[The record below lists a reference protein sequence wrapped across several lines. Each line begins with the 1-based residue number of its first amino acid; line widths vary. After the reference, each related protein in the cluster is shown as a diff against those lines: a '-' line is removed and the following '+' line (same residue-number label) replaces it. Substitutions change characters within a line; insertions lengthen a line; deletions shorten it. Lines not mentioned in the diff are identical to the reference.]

1 MVVSKKAIK
10 QYIMLYC
17 MMLLNQSVIRDSFFS
32 SDYMFLG
39 IFFAV
44 ASLHNL
50 FKRRNILFFMVASL
64 AICAITRFLVGGV
77 GIGIWATWMSMILVT
92 YSAIEI
98 DPRHFLDRLVKM
110 VVFFAGISIILWAV
124 SLIDLRVVQKL
135 MLFQYKMRTN
145 YFRVYIDSVQYDK
158 MFYDAYGGLIY
169 CVNMC
174 HPTRNCGIFTEPGIY
189 QIVLNG
195 AIFVLI
201 FLKKYLNIDSDKN
214 FKYFVILSIAV
225 ITTQSTS
232 GVISLAF
239 MLFFVIAQRKFSKFE
254 KRIILGVSVLAAA
267 LVIQY
272 FVQGENSL
280 LYKTVIKKLFSS
292 STGFSLAASSGSARL
307 GTIAVCLLS
316 MIQNPFGIGY
326 DRLTLLLDTENTGF
340 VAASIFMT
348 GAACGVL
355 MFALVLVWTLRPV
368 FKTRVLNKYGKASFL
383 LIYANTVLSQSSEF
397 YPFIIFIPLILV
409 KMRNQKQGG
418 YWGRILESDEKGG
431 SGELSECFVD
441 H

>member
-10 QYIMLYC
+10 QYIILYC

-32 SDYMFLG
+32 TDYIFLG
-39 IFFAV
+39 ILFAV

-50 FKRRNILFFMVASL
+50 FKQRNILFFMVASL
-64 AICAITRFLVGGV
+64 AICAITRLLVGGV
-77 GIGIWATWMSMILVT
+77 GIGIWASWMSMILVT

-110 VVFFAGISIILWAV
+110 VVFFAGISIILWVV

-145 YFRVYIDSVQYDK
+145 YARIYIDSVRYNK
-158 MFYDAYGGLIY
+158 MYYDAYGGIIY

-201 FLKKYLNIDSDKN
+201 FFKKYLNIDANKN
-214 FKYFVILSIAV
+214 YKYIVILSIAV

-232 GVISLAF
+232 GIISLAF
-239 MLFFVIAQRKFSKFE
+239 MLFLVMAQRKLSKFE
-254 KRIILGVSVLAAA
+254 KRIILGVSVIIAV

-272 FVQGENSL
+272 FILGENSL
-280 LYKTVIKKLFSS
+280 LYITVIKKLFSS
-292 STGFSLAASSGSARL
+292 SAGFSLAASSGSARL

-316 MIQNPFGIGY
+316 MIRNPLGIGY
-326 DRLTLLLDTENTGF
+326 DRLSILLDTERTGF
-340 VAASIFMT
+340 VAASIFIT

-355 MFALVLVWTLRPV
+355 MFVLILVWTLRPV
-368 FKTRVLNKYGKASFL
+368 FRTNFLNKYGKVAFL
-383 LIYANTVLSQSSEF
+383 LIYINTVLSQSSEF
-397 YPFIIFIPLILV
+397 YPFIVFVPLILM
-409 KMRNQKQGG
+409 KMVDQKSDNN
-418 YWGRILESDEKGG
+418 WDRILEKI
-431 SGELSECFVD
+431 
-441 H
+441 